1 MHAVYTDPPGYDTH
15 VTKTADYAFA
25 GVMSFVNAS
34 YDDMTAEPGCI
45 IILPPFQ
52 VSVSI
57 SANESPETRGTATS
71 RGPGRLAHTIVLP
84 LAADPRPHP
93 RGGDAHAPHPRL
105 ASSGRPRA
113 KAVPVVHND
122 SQ

>member
-52 VSVSI
+52 VSVSN
-57 SANESPETRGTATS
+57 SANESPETRGTAIS
-71 RGPGRLAHTIVLP
+71 RGPGRLAHTPARSGPTSSLT
-84 LAADPRPHP
+84 R
-93 RGGDAHAPHPRL
+93 RGRSCT
-105 ASSGRPRA
+105 ASSTRQRWAASG
-113 KAVPVVHND
+113 
-122 SQ
+122 